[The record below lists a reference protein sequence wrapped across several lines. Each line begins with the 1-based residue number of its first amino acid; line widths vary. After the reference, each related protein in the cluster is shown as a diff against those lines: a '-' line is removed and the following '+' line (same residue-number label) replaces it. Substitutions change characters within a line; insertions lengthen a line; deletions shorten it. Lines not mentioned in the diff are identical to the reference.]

1 MQGNQIS
8 FYQMA
13 KNILLIQCYNA
24 NKGDNSVART
34 MIDSFRGDGY
44 RVAVTA
50 FDVDKAEKEYHVR
63 AGEYL
68 FSVWKARQASSK
80 FLMAYEMLKEGIWF
94 FYSVLFLFFYKCG
107 IELPLPFRKRN
118 TISNYLKADVIVLP
132 GGHFFTSF
140 NSLINNL
147 SHYYAMRFA
156 QLLGKKTMVYAQTV
170 GPYKG
175 CAGRI
180 ERFLANRVLSR
191 CDCVTLRESNSLT
204 EYNRKNCEVTAETVF
219 MNPVPE
225 DDRIRVEDFIER
237 GDADFIVGVTIHHI
251 YYKHYFSKEAYVRLM
266 ADIFD
271 AILTEFN
278 CKVLVIPMEDKSF
291 SEGDRKIAREMINE
305 VRHRGRIRVIDGDL
319 NSVETANLIAKVDV
333 FIGTKTHSVVYG
345 LKSFTPTL
353 SISYQQ
359 KSTEFMKMF
368 GMERYAVPMGRLSVD
383 VLMPLFRELLE
394 RRADVRRELEK
405 IYGAVKEKVKRNNE
419 LLYKLL
425 NDVST

>member
-1 MQGNQIS
+1 
-8 FYQMA
+8 MA

-24 NKGDNSVART
+24 NKGDNSVAQT
-34 MIDSFRGDGY
+34 MIDAFREDGY
-44 RVAVTA
+44 EVVVTA
-50 FDVDKAEKEYHVR
+50 FDVDKAEKEYNVQT
-63 AGEYL
+63 GEYL
-68 FSVWKARQASSK
+68 FSVWKARQASST
-80 FLMAYEMLKEGIWF
+80 FLMIYELLKEVIWF
-94 FYSVLFLFFYKCG
+94 FYSIFILFFYKCG
-107 IELPLPFRKRN
+107 IKLPLPYRKRK

-156 QLLGKKTMVYAQTV
+156 QLLPEKTMVYAQTV

-175 CAGRI
+175 CAGKI
-180 ERFLANRVLSR
+180 ERILANRVLSK
-191 CDCVTLRESNSLT
+191 CDCVTLRESNSLA
-204 EYNRKNCEVTAETVF
+204 EYNKKNCEVTAETVF
-219 MNPVPE
+219 MAPVPV
-225 DDRIRVEDFIER
+225 DDRIRIEDFIEC
-237 GDADFIVGVTIHHI
+237 GEADFIEGVTIHHI
-251 YYKHYFSKEAYVRLM
+251 YFKHYFSKEVYVKLM
-266 ADIFD
+266 ANIFD
-271 AILTEFN
+271 AILAEFN

-305 VRHRGRIRVIDGDL
+305 VKHRERIRVIDGDL
-319 NSVETANLIAKVDV
+319 NSIETANLIAKVDV

-368 GMERYAVPMGRLSVD
+368 GVERYAIPMSQLSVD

-394 RRADVRRELEK
+394 RRMDVRCELEK
-405 IYGAVKEKVKRNNE
+405 KYRLVKEKVKRNNE

-425 NDVST
+425 NDVSA